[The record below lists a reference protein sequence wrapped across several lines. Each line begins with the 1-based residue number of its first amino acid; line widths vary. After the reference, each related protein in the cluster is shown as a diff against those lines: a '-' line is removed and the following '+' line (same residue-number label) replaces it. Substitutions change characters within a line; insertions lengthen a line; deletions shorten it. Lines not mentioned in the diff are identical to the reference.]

1 MILRPPRSTRTDTL
15 FPYTTLFRSDLSLP
29 AAGAGDRTAQP
40 GLPFADVTIGCRAR
54 GAQTSPT
61 SPWPRASC
69 TWWRSWTGG
78 AARCWPGDCPTPWT
92 PGSASRRWTR
102 RPSATADR
110 SSSTPTR
117 AASSRPGPDA
127 TPEAGRRAHLD
138 GWSRLPRQHLYRA
151 AVALAEVRVH
161 LPARLLG
168 RARGPRGDRLVDD
181 PRSEE
186 HTSELQSLLR

>member
-1 MILRPPRSTRTDTL
+1 MLLRPPRSTRTDTL
-15 FPYTTLFRSDLSLP
+15 FPYTTLVRSL
-29 AAGAGDRTAQP
+29 
-40 GLPFADVTIGCRAR
+40 
-54 GAQTSPT
+54 
-61 SPWPRASC
+61 
-69 TWWRSWTGG
+69 
-78 AARCWPGDCPTPWT
+78 
-92 PGSASRRWTR
+92 
-102 RPSATADR
+102 PSATADR

-181 PRSEE
+181 PSTPIAPLMPPLAASR
-186 HTSELQSLLR
+186 RCDDGRA